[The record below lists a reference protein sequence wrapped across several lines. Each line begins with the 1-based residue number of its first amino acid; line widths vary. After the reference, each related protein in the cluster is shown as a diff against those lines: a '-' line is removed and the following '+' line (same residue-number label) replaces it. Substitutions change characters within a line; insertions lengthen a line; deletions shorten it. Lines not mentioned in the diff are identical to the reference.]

1 MELITNQYKFK
12 IIGNKLI
19 ISFDKRLLC
28 LVEFLFSFDK
38 LYL

>member
-19 ISFDKRLLC
+19 VSFDKRLKC
-28 LVEFLFSFDK
+28 LVELVF
-38 LYL
+38 